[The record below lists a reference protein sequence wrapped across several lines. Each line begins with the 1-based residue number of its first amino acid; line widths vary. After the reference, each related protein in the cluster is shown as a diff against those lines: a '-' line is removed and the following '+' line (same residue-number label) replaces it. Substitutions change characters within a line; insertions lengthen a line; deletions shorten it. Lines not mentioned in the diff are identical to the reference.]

1 VLASNSRGSDVCVG
15 ETPYRRYRNKSTA
28 SSVREAVRVV
38 ILLCDPIRNGSYYYA
53 LISN

>member
-1 VLASNSRGSDVCVG
+1 MCSQAIQEAAMYVWA
-15 ETPYRRYRNKSTA
+15 RNKSTA